1 MVDIVYVV
9 GKGAKDND
17 DRPLRWSLR
26 SVQMFAKN
34 VGRVIV
40 AGYPP
45 NWLSDE
51 AIKVPFVQK
60 YAKHINMLL
69 TEAEAVKKVGLV

>member
-34 VGRVIV
+34 VGKVIV

-45 NWLSDE
+45 DWLSDE
-51 AIKVPFVQK
+51 AIKVPFEQTHR
-60 YAKHINMLL
+60 KHVNMLL
-69 TEAEAVKKVGLV
+69 TIAEAAKQAKLV